1 MYFPFLR
8 GKQFELIALREIAD
22 VMAKNKGKVSPIIE
36 PVKLSPTLT
45 SALGELR
52 DNDINFTLIINP
64 TVGDLVGKMREITA
78 LIQTELNQYKNFQ
91 VGINIFK
98 GVKHEAIQKEL
109 SSMKKQDL
117 KLTLIHSIELAD
129 VRALIN
135 AYSKIASIENNVIN
149 SSPEKTGRRY
159 YREFDSQTRVRLEDN
174 FAVQNKNSQYLAIE
188 ESRFSEEHLYFK
200 EDGFK
205 GFSDFLTI
213 GDNYS
218 DSGFL
223 PFAVAIHISYVD
235 TEMKI
240 RIKHF
245 VSDSN
250 EDTADTAGKFSEA
263 LEKLV
268 NWSKTIKDKTK
279 ALKLFDE
286 LYQSQHFPGL
296 GTLKKLSIMHHIEL
310 VMTLI

>member
-8 GKQFELIALREIAD
+8 GKQFELTALREIAD
-22 VMAKNKGKVSPIIE
+22 VMTKNKGKVSPIIE

-45 SALGELR
+45 SALRELR
-52 DNDINFTLIINP
+52 DKDINFTLIINP
-64 TVGDLVGKMREITA
+64 TVGDLVGKMREITS
-78 LIQTELNQYKNFQ
+78 LIQAELIQYKNFQ

-109 SSMKKQDL
+109 SSLKKGDL
-117 KLTLIHSIELAD
+117 KLTLIHSVELSD

-135 AYSKIASIENNVIN
+135 AYSKIALIENNVIN

-174 FAVQNKNSQYLAIE
+174 FAVQDKNSQYLAIE
-188 ESRFSEEHLYFK
+188 ESRFSEEHLYFE

-218 DSGFL
+218 ESGFL

-235 TEMKI
+235 EEKRI

-250 EDTADTAGKFSEA
+250 EDTADTAGKFAEA

-268 NWSKTIKDKTK
+268 TWSKTIKDKTK
-279 ALKLFDE
+279 ALKLFDQ